1 MKAAQVIVQVLKFAG
16 NAELWNVDGE
26 KLQQSVNDAWG
37 SLSEDEQKW
46 LNEAFA
52 DGVSDPAD
60 AAFEDY
66 SEVRSVFKD
75 AGVSKEMAALIQDP
89 QVKLSWDM
97 LSSAAMNIG
106 NIDDRVYEQAEG

>member
-1 MKAAQVIVQVLKFAG
+1 MKKVLFTRAHLLALCFILLLVFAT
-16 NAELWNVDGE
+16 AFAFSYSD
-26 KLQQSVNDAWG
+26 
-37 SLSEDEQKW
+37 
-46 LNEAFA
+46 NEAFA